1 MITKDSYDFHS
12 FTVAHGQTDRNIRS
26 NESSLWNKVKVYRRV
41 ELRVDGL
48 VTIKL
53 NKTANPGIT
62 VDLIDSPYVIPF
74 DIEIT
79 NLFISNSSG
88 STVTI
93 KLMGTA

>member
-1 MITKDSYDFHS
+1 MVTKDSYDFHS
-12 FTVAHGQTDRNIRS
+12 FTVVTGQTDRNIRS
-26 NESSLWNKVKVYRRV
+26 NESSLWDNVKVYRRV

-53 NKTANPGIT
+53 NSAANPGIT
-62 VDLIDSPYVIPF
+62 IDMIDSPYVIPF
-74 DIEIT
+74 DIEVT

-93 KLMGTA
+93 KLLGTA